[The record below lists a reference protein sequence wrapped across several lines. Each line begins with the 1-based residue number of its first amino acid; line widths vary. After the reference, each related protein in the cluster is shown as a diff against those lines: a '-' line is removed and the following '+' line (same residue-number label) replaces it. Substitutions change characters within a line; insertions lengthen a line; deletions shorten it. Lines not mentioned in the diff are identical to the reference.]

1 MDLQTIKNDI
11 EEIQLNIDRIGLK
24 GQNEYDLH
32 LRDDLAIYFRKEILH
47 RDIYAN
53 ELLLN
58 NTKNS
63 KERQNIINYVID
75 MKRELL
81 KLEVPYNEDAL
92 RDYYI
97 SKHFSQY

>member
-1 MDLQTIKNDI
+1 MELEQIKNDI
-11 EEIQLNIDRIGLK
+11 EEIQLDVDRIGFK
-24 GQNEYDLH
+24 GQNEYNLH
-32 LRDDLAIYFRKEILH
+32 LREELAIYFRKEILH

-58 NTKNS
+58 NAKNS
-63 KERQNIINYVID
+63 KERQDIINYVID
-75 MKRELL
+75 MNRELL